1 MLGKAAQNERT
12 PRIDE
17 REDLAKQVKNAV
29 AADNA
34 VKSSADAVAPAAS
47 GKVYVRSIWVWGM
60 DGK

>member
-29 AADNA
+29 AAENA
-34 VKSSADAVAPAAS
+34 AKSSADAVAPAAS
-47 GKVYVRSIWVWGM
+47 GKVYVRSI
-60 DGK
+60 